1 MRRVLLVPDRVMEGE
16 LGASYLD
23 RGSLVVRTAHDA
35 DEALRM
41 AAVFKPELVVL
52 RRNLI
57 AGARRLCSELRTI
70 KPPIQVLI
78 VTEFIGDDEPE
89 AFDGLCDA
97 RLVQPVEA
105 PQLLATVAAL
115 LDIRTRRGTRVPL
128 ETLVHVSGFGVANPQ
143 GTCIANAIDV
153 SEHGMLLEASEQL
166 GLGDSGT
173 VTFFLPDDDRR
184 VVARGT
190 VSVAMDEVLLHY
202 AVEFEELEPSV
213 RDSVKRFV
221 SRQRSPDDG
230 PRGVGD

>member
-16 LGASYLD
+16 LGASYMD

-41 AAVFKPELVVL
+41 ASVFKPELVVL
-52 RRNLI
+52 RRNLV
-57 AGARRLCSELRTI
+57 AGARRLCTELRSL
-70 KPPIQVLI
+70 KPPVLVLI

-115 LDIRTRRGTRVPL
+115 LDIRTRRGSRVPL
-128 ETLVHVSGFGVANPQ
+128 ETLVHVSGFGIANQQ

-153 SEHGMLLEASEQL
+153 SEHGMLIEASEQL

-184 VVARGT
+184 VVARAT

-202 AVEFEELEPSV
+202 AVEFDELEPSV

-221 SRQRSPDDG
+221 ARHNG
-230 PRGVGD
+230 MGD

>member
-41 AAVFKPELVVL
+41 ASVFKPELVVM

-57 AGARRLCSELRTI
+57 AGARRLCNELRRLE
-70 KPPIQVLI
+70 PPTLI
-78 VTEFIGDDEPE
+78 LLVTEFIGDEEPE

-115 LDIRTRRGTRVPL
+115 LEIRTRRGSRVPL
-128 ETLVHVSGFGVANPQ
+128 ETLVHVSGFGIANRE

-173 VTFFLPDDDRR
+173 VTFFLPDDDKR

-202 AVEFEELEPSV
+202 AVEFDELEPAV

-221 SRQRSPDDG
+221 ARHN
-230 PRGVGD
+230 GVGD

>member
-16 LGASYLD
+16 LGSSYLD
-23 RGSLVVRTAHDA
+23 RGSLCVRTAHDA

-41 AAVFKPELVVL
+41 ALVFKPELVVL

-57 AGARRLCSELRTI
+57 AGARRLCTELRALT
-70 KPPIQVLI
+70 PPSLI
-78 VTEFIGDDEPE
+78 LLVTEFIGDDEPE
-89 AFDGLCDA
+89 VFDELCDA

-115 LDIRTRRGTRVPL
+115 LDIRTRRGSRVPL
-128 ETLVHVSGFGVANPQ
+128 ETLVHVSGFGLANAQ
-143 GTCIANAIDV
+143 GTCIANAIDL

-173 VTFFLPDDDRR
+173 VTFFLPEDDRR

-202 AVEFEELEPSV
+202 AVEFDDLEPSV
-213 RDSVKRFV
+213 RDSVQRFV
-221 SRQRSPDDG
+221 ARQAM
-230 PRGVGD
+230 GVGD